1 MRTREFYERH
11 GGKTIV
17 LARFIP
23 IIRTFAP
30 VVAGVGRMEYR
41 RFLAYNVLGG
51 IGWVTSMT
59 WAGYLLGQAIPD
71 IGRYI
76 HVVIVVVV
84 ILSLHPDRHRV
95 VEGAVAPRRR
105 RGPGSI
111 AAVFRLIP
119 REERFFDLFE
129 EQAKNIVAAA
139 GRLRELIFDFSDAPA
154 KSMAIR
160 ELEHAGDVLTH
171 DLIRKINTTF
181 VTPFDREDVYA
192 LASRLD
198 DVLDLIEAAADRL
211 VLYRIKEP
219 TSGARAFA
227 EVIVK
232 TADSVQAA
240 VDCLRTSSKAYHQHC
255 VEVNRLENEAD
266 RLLKELIA
274 ALFADVTDPI
284 EVIKWKEI
292 YETLEEVTDRC
303 EDVVNVIEGIMLK
316 MG

>member
-1 MRTREFYERH
+1 M
-11 GGKTIV
+11 
-17 LARFIP
+17 
-23 IIRTFAP
+23 
-30 VVAGVGRMEYR
+30 
-41 RFLAYNVLGG
+41 
-51 IGWVTSMT
+51 
-59 WAGYLLGQAIPD
+59 
-71 IGRYI
+71 
-76 HVVIVVVV
+76 
-84 ILSLHPDRHRV
+84 
-95 VEGAVAPRRR
+95 
-105 RGPGSI
+105 
-111 AAVFRLIP
+111 FRLLP

-129 EQAKNIVAAA
+129 EQAKNIVEAAR
-139 GRLRELIFDFSDAPA
+139 RLREMIFDFSDAPA
-154 KSMAIR
+154 KALAIK

-171 DLIRKINTTF
+171 DLVRKINTTF

-192 LASRLD
+192 LATRLD

-219 TSGARAFA
+219 TSGARAFG

-232 TADSVQAA
+232 TTDSVQGA
-240 VDCLRTSSKAYHQHC
+240 VGCLRASSRFYHRHC

-274 ALFADVTDPI
+274 ALFADVTDAI

-316 MG
+316 IG

>member
-1 MRTREFYERH
+1 
-11 GGKTIV
+11 
-17 LARFIP
+17 
-23 IIRTFAP
+23 
-30 VVAGVGRMEYR
+30 
-41 RFLAYNVLGG
+41 
-51 IGWVTSMT
+51 
-59 WAGYLLGQAIPD
+59 
-71 IGRYI
+71 
-76 HVVIVVVV
+76 
-84 ILSLHPDRHRV
+84 
-95 VEGAVAPRRR
+95 
-105 RGPGSI
+105 
-111 AAVFRLIP
+111 VFRLIP

-129 EQAKNIVAAA
+129 EQGRNIVAAA
-139 GRLRELIFDFSDAPA
+139 GRLREMIFDFSDAPA
-154 KSMAIR
+154 KSMAIK
-160 ELEHAGDVLTH
+160 ELEHAGDALTH

-227 EVIVK
+227 DVIVK
-232 TADSVQAA
+232 TADSVKAA
-240 VDCLRTSSKAYHQHC
+240 VGCLRTPSKGYHQHC

>member
-1 MRTREFYERH
+1 M
-11 GGKTIV
+11 
-17 LARFIP
+17 
-23 IIRTFAP
+23 
-30 VVAGVGRMEYR
+30 
-41 RFLAYNVLGG
+41 
-51 IGWVTSMT
+51 
-59 WAGYLLGQAIPD
+59 
-71 IGRYI
+71 
-76 HVVIVVVV
+76 
-84 ILSLHPDRHRV
+84 
-95 VEGAVAPRRR
+95 
-105 RGPGSI
+105 
-111 AAVFRLIP
+111 FRLIP
-119 REERFFDLFE
+119 REERFFELFE
-129 EQAKNIVAAA
+129 QQAAHIAESAQ
-139 GRLRELIFDFSDAPA
+139 RLREMIFDFSDAPA
-154 KSMAIR
+154 KAAAIK

-171 DLIRKINTTF
+171 DVVKKLNTTF

-198 DVLDLIEAAADRL
+198 DVLDLIEAASDRL

-232 TADSVQAA
+232 TCEA
-240 VDCLRTSSKAYHQHC
+240 VREAVGCLRRARGDYQVHA

-266 RLLKELIA
+266 RLLKTLIA

-284 EVIKWKEI
+284 EIIKWKEI

>member
-1 MRTREFYERH
+1 M
-11 GGKTIV
+11 
-17 LARFIP
+17 
-23 IIRTFAP
+23 
-30 VVAGVGRMEYR
+30 
-41 RFLAYNVLGG
+41 
-51 IGWVTSMT
+51 
-59 WAGYLLGQAIPD
+59 
-71 IGRYI
+71 
-76 HVVIVVVV
+76 
-84 ILSLHPDRHRV
+84 
-95 VEGAVAPRRR
+95 
-105 RGPGSI
+105 
-111 AAVFRLIP
+111 FRLLP

-129 EQAKNIVAAA
+129 EQAGNIVAAA
-139 GRLRELIFDFSDAPA
+139 GRLREMVLDFSDATA
-154 KSMAIR
+154 KALAIK

-171 DLIRKINTTF
+171 DLVRKINTTF

-232 TADSVQAA
+232 TAESVRAA
-240 VDCLRTSSKAYHQHC
+240 VGCLRTSSQAYHQHA

>member
-1 MRTREFYERH
+1 
-11 GGKTIV
+11 
-17 LARFIP
+17 
-23 IIRTFAP
+23 
-30 VVAGVGRMEYR
+30 
-41 RFLAYNVLGG
+41 
-51 IGWVTSMT
+51 
-59 WAGYLLGQAIPD
+59 
-71 IGRYI
+71 
-76 HVVIVVVV
+76 
-84 ILSLHPDRHRV
+84 V
-95 VEGAVAPRRR
+95 VEGPVAARRPGGREAV
-105 RGPGSI
+105 

-119 REERFFDLFE
+119 REGRFFDLFE

-139 GRLRELIFDFSDAPA
+139 ARLREMVFDFSDAPA

-160 ELEHAGDVLTH
+160 ELEHEGDALTH

-198 DVLDLIEAAADRL
+198 DVLDLVEAAADRL

-227 EVIVK
+227 DVIVE
-232 TADSVQAA
+232 TAGSVQEA
-240 VDCLRTSSKAYHQHC
+240 VGCLRTSSKSYHVHC

>member
-1 MRTREFYERH
+1 
-11 GGKTIV
+11 
-17 LARFIP
+17 
-23 IIRTFAP
+23 
-30 VVAGVGRMEYR
+30 
-41 RFLAYNVLGG
+41 
-51 IGWVTSMT
+51 
-59 WAGYLLGQAIPD
+59 
-71 IGRYI
+71 
-76 HVVIVVVV
+76 
-84 ILSLHPDRHRV
+84 
-95 VEGAVAPRRR
+95 
-105 RGPGSI
+105 
-111 AAVFRLIP
+111 
-119 REERFFDLFE
+119 
-129 EQAKNIVAAA
+129 
-139 GRLRELIFDFSDAPA
+139 
-154 KSMAIR
+154 MAIK

-227 EVIVK
+227 DVIVK
-232 TADSVQAA
+232 TADSVKTA
-240 VDCLRTSSKAYHQHC
+240 VECLRTSSKGYHQHC